1 MSARN
6 RAARERQTFIARLA
20 RTMHRQQGQVHPAEI
35 ARITVC
41 AGMKT
46 NHREVRGVLTRLH
59 LHR

>member
-6 RAARERQTFIARLA
+6 RAARERQTFIARIA
-20 RTMHRQQGQVHPAEI
+20 RTMHRQQGQVHPAEV
-35 ARITVC
+35 ARIAVC

-46 NHREVRGVLTRLH
+46 SHHEVRCVLNRIH